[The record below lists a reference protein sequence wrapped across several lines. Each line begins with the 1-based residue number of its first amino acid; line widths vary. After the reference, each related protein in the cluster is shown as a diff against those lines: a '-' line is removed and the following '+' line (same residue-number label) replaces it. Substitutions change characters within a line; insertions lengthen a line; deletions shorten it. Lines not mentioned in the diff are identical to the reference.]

1 MQKAC
6 VRAVRDGDFEFV
18 LEHARQADRDECD
31 AMLGPDKFEA
41 ALRASVNASV
51 LLWTFE
57 VHGKPAAIFG
67 VCPISMLSGIGAPW
81 LIGTYLV
88 DKAPG
93 ALVRLSRLYIPKMQ
107 VAFPLLCN
115 VVDARNVKSVAY
127 LRRLGFEFGGAITM
141 GPEHMLFYPFS
152 KE

>member
-1 MQKAC
+1 MKKAR
-6 VRAVRDGDFEFV
+6 VRTVEAGDFEFV
-18 LEHARQADRDECD
+18 LDNARQADRDECD
-31 AMLGPDKFEA
+31 AMLGPGRFEA
-41 ALRASVNASV
+41 ALRASVDASV

-57 VHGKPAAIFG
+57 VHGKAAAIFG
-67 VCPISMLSGIGAPW
+67 VCPISLLSGIGAPW

-88 DKAPG
+88 ERAPG

-107 VAFPLLCN
+107 AAFPLLCN

-127 LRRLGFEFGGAITM
+127 LRRLGFEFGEAIQI
-141 GPEHMLFYPFS
+141 GPERMPFYPFS

>member
-1 MQKAC
+1 MHKAC
-6 VRAVRDGDFEFV
+6 VRAIREGDFEFV
-18 LEHARQADRDECD
+18 LKHARQADRDECD
-31 AMLGPDKFEA
+31 AMFGPGKFAGALG
-41 ALRASVNASV
+41 ASIRSSV
-51 LLWTFE
+51 LIWTFE

-67 VCPISMLSGIGAPW
+67 CTPISMLSGIGAPW

-107 VAFPLLCN
+107 AAFPQLCN

-127 LRRLGFEFGGAITM
+127 LRLLGFHFAEAIPL
-141 GPEHMLFYPFS
+141 GPERMPFYPFC
-152 KE
+152 KA